1 MPATLPYTY
10 DEPGI
15 TYDEHCLLWNGNA
28 FDSVCLNIGGKRVG
42 GGRSTLNKEL
52 KPVNYPWVDITVTSR
67 LLSVND
73 NKEENTKSVSQNVRG
88 ELRPGNI
95 SLVATEFKNSEHT
108 LGFKVKSISP
118 GTEGE
123 SYKLSNISVS
133 AISLT
138 QPSIIIKSGMPTITT
153 GSK

>member
-1 MPATLPYTY
+1 MPTLPYTY

-42 GGRSTLNKEL
+42 VGGRGTLNKEL
-52 KPVNYPWVDITVTSR
+52 KPVNYPWVDITVTSC

-73 NKEENTKSVSQNVRG
+73 KEEENPKYTSKNVRG
-88 ELRPGNI
+88 ELNPGKI
-95 SLVATEFKNSEHT
+95 SLVATEFKNTEHL
-108 LGFKVKSISP
+108 LGFKVKTIKP
-118 GTEGE
+118 GTETD
-123 SYKLSNISVS
+123 SYKMTNISVS

-138 QPSIIIKSGMPTITT
+138 QPKVIIKSGMPVITT